1 MNPNILRILGSVLL
15 VVGYFLVLYV
25 DIKIGC
31 IVRLVG
37 NLAMIPFAVKIR
49 TWDVVVLEAFFSFID
64 LSKIIE
70 LSL

>member
-1 MNPNILRILGSVLL
+1 MNSNSLRILGSVLL

-25 DIKIGC
+25 DMRIGC
-31 IVRLVG
+31 TFRLVG
-37 NLAMIPFAVKIR
+37 NLAMLPFAVKIR
-49 TWDVVVLEAFFSFID
+49 AWDVVALEAFFSFID

>member
-1 MNPNILRILGSVLL
+1 MNSNTLRILGSVLL

-25 DIKIGC
+25 DMKIGC
-31 IVRLVG
+31 TVRLVG